1 MTSLSPPPSQCFD
14 EKPRIDRDCQPV
26 LHGKDLEAARHLM
39 LRHVSKRSKP
49 FDHDRIDWNALVVNG
64 PPHLEGLLQHPIEC
78 SPHTTDLGGVAGGDV
93 AVLERVATKIE
104 ELHAA
109 IVKVDEFEPL
119 IAQGV
124 LRSDHL

>member
-64 PPHLEGLLQHPIEC
+64 PPHLEGLLQHPIED
-78 SPHTTDLGGVAGGDV
+78 SPHTTHLCGVTGRDV
-93 AVLERVATKIE
+93 AVLGRVADKIE
-104 ELHAA
+104 QLHTA
-109 IVKVDEFEPL
+109 IIRVDQFQPL
-119 IAQGV
+119 ITKGV
-124 LRSDHL
+124 L